1 MKKVLLF
8 IVVLACCFC
17 LSRVAK
23 ADLDRAGLSE
33 IMVTGYK
40 VSTDNLI
47 IEGTTNHVDAPN
59 TPAYAAGV
67 RVFVN
72 GFPTMTTPDGNW
84 VICVPRVMVGSL
96 MDPATKVQLIGIDL
110 STGVTVEKSVSLVGV
125 ERAANRLEKFSRFH
139 EEG

>member
-1 MKKVLLF
+1 MRKVLLF
-8 IVVLACCFC
+8 IAVLACCFC

-23 ADLDRAGLSE
+23 AAPGDLTD

-40 VSTDNLI
+40 ISTDNII
-47 IEGTTNHVDAPN
+47 IEGTTNHVDSPN

-72 GFPTMTTPDGNW
+72 GFPTMTAPNGNW
-84 VICVPRVMVGSL
+84 VVCVPRVMIGSL
-96 MDPATKVQLIGIDL
+96 LDPDTKVHLIGIDL
-110 STGVTVEKSVSLVGV
+110 SSGAKVEKSVSLVGAK
-125 ERAANRLEKFSRFH
+125 RAANRLEKFSRFH